1 MKFDVNRLSRLAGLP
16 GSDSDSGLLSEAG
29 NRSKH
34 EDPGL
39 DKDDAHGQ
47 GKHLNE
53 TQADEEVLEIDEV
66 ELHQE
71 IKRLQQD
78 KLAES
83 RLREAVRD
91 EIKAIL
97 EDVGAYQTDGK
108 WVYGDNQP
116 TNSKEG
122 LVNLAF
128 PGIGFR

>member
-66 ELHQE
+66 ELQQE
-71 IKRLQQD
+71 IRRLRKD
-78 KLAES
+78 KLAEN
-83 RLREAVRD
+83 RLRDAVRS
-91 EIKAIL
+91 EIQGIL
-97 EDVGAYQTDGK
+97 EEVGAYQVDGK

-116 TNSKEG
+116 TNSREG

>member
-1 MKFDVNRLSRLAGLP
+1 MKFDVNRLSQLAGLP

-39 DKDDAHGQ
+39 DKDDAYGQ

-53 TQADEEVLEIDEV
+53 IQADEEVLEIDEV
-66 ELHQE
+66 ELQQE

-78 KLAES
+78 KLSES

-97 EDVGAYQTDGK
+97 EDVGAYQADGK

-122 LVNLAF
+122 FVNLAF

>member
-1 MKFDVNRLSRLAGLP
+1 MKFDINRLSRLAGLP

-53 TQADEEVLEIDEV
+53 TQADEEV
-66 ELHQE
+66 
-71 IKRLQQD
+71 
-78 KLAES
+78 
-83 RLREAVRD
+83 
-91 EIKAIL
+91 
-97 EDVGAYQTDGK
+97 
-108 WVYGDNQP
+108 YGDNQP

>member
-66 ELHQE
+66 ELQQE

-97 EDVGAYQTDGK
+97 EEVCSRERNLR
-108 WVYGDNQP
+108 GDSSP
-116 TNSKEG
+116 R
-122 LVNLAF
+122 LVKVF
-128 PGIGFR
+128 

>member
-66 ELHQE
+66 ELQQE

-97 EDVGAYQTDGK
+97 EDVGAYQADGK